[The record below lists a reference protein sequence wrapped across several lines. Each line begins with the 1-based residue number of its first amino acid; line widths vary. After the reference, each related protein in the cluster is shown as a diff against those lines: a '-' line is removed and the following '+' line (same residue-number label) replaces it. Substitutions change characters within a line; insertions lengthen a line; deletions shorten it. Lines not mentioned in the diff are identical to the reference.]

1 MRFVNF
7 TIAFLTEIMF
17 VGASKTLCTAADA
30 ANRRDTLQQN
40 HLHSLNKHTQPWT
53 A

>member
-1 MRFVNF
+1 VNF

-30 ANRRDTLQQN
+30 AN
-40 HLHSLNKHTQPWT
+40 
-53 A
+53 